1 MSLSEIQERLDFLT
15 TEIYNRN
22 ISFDDAKDEIE
33 YELKDFMSQELYRLS
48 LGELD
53 DIEEEMFQSDWNL
66 MEW

>member
-1 MSLSEIQERLDFLT
+1 MSLSETQERLDFLT

-48 LGELD
+48 LGQLD